1 MFKKLEIS
9 INRIIKEYDFLDLSK
24 REIYEYVK
32 DILKLEEDID
42 LTDFEER
49 VRQILNNYI
58 KEQLQLESYSIIER
72 YINKNF
78 TRDNLSNLEKLCLFI
93 ENTGYLMD
101 ENFLFSLINQN
112 DKLHQCI
119 QNISVSN
126 IDVLTDNN
134 MVISMVK
141 AYHNPHLEITTIEHY
156 LNEYE
161 KNLDIVKLYLKEINR
176 PLLTAEEEIELFQR
190 IALGDKEARKIA
202 IERNLRLVVS
212 IAIKRRTNKS
222 MDFLDF
228 VQDGNIGLIKAVDS
242 FDLSRKYKFS
252 TYAYPKISGEIIKGY
267 RKKSRTISLPSE
279 KYDELRVYH
288 RVRKNLVQNKKSTF
302 DDIIIFNKIEKEKA
316 KKPYLYYDAIS
327 LDSLL
332 DSTDSLEKYLSLYD
346 INYEEK
352 VILKEDI
359 KNMLTSSNL
368 LDIEKQI
375 LILRY
380 GLENNY
386 PHQQKEIAKTLKL
399 ALSNER
405 WLEKQSIEK
414 IKNRQFRRN

>member
-252 TYAYPKISGEIIKGY
+252 T
-267 RKKSRTISLPSE
+267 
-279 KYDELRVYH
+279 
-288 RVRKNLVQNKKSTF
+288 
-302 DDIIIFNKIEKEKA
+302 
-316 KKPYLYYDAIS
+316 
-327 LDSLL
+327 
-332 DSTDSLEKYLSLYD
+332 
-346 INYEEK
+346 
-352 VILKEDI
+352 
-359 KNMLTSSNL
+359 
-368 LDIEKQI
+368 
-375 LILRY
+375 
-380 GLENNY
+380 
-386 PHQQKEIAKTLKL
+386 
-399 ALSNER
+399 
-405 WLEKQSIEK
+405 
-414 IKNRQFRRN
+414 